1 MPVYKENFHKI
12 ATKFADDSTMHGLK
26 DIKDA
31 SHISLKIIWVIAISI
46 TVALLSIQT
55 KFLLDAFNEQKT
67 ATSSNTIFIDEK
79 MRQTVVYCSD
89 DWIDLQ

>member
-1 MPVYKENFHKI
+1 MSIYKKNFHKI

-31 SHISLKIIWVIAISI
+31 SHITLKILWAFAICI
-46 TVALLSIQT
+46 TVALLAFQT
-55 KFLLDAFNEQKT
+55 KFLLDAFADQKT
-67 ATSSNTIFIDEK
+67 ASSSNTIFIDEK
-79 MRQTVVYCSD
+79 MKQMVVYCSD